1 MNALDIEPTKPE
13 FLSRTRGGN
22 LIPVSCELSADLET
36 PISTFMKVRGG
47 GDAFLLESVEGGE
60 RIGRYSFIGSRP
72 MMTIVS
78 RGEQVE
84 IREGSSGDGAES
96 LRVERQTADVLEV
109 TRNILHRHRPVPDPS
124 LPRFA
129 GGAVGDDGGAKRRHL
144 VLHRQ
149 DGVAKRVL
157 EDDRDRVG
165 VREDVLQ
172 RGAALRGIDRHRVRS
187 DEVDAE
193 MHPEELRAVAHHDRH
208 AVARFDAESEQAVG
222 GAL

>member
-22 LIPVSCELSADLET
+22 LIPVSCELPADLET

-129 GGAVGDDGGAKRRHL
+129 GGAVGYFCYELGRSRERLPNLPPGVLGLPSCAL
-144 VLHRQ
+144 VL
-149 DGVAKRVL
+149 RVK
-157 EDDRDRVG
+157 
-165 VREDVLQ
+165 
-172 RGAALRGIDRHRVRS
+172 
-187 DEVDAE
+187 
-193 MHPEELRAVAHHDRH
+193 
-208 AVARFDAESEQAVG
+208 ESIFE
-222 GAL
+222 